1 MRIKAEVFYF
11 DNVKKNWGTQAL
23 TNVFLKKNNLKK
35 KQFSKKHF
43 EKYFFSRAHLQAL
56 EPHFFYDIT
65 KI

>member
-11 DNVKKNWGTQAL
+11 DNVKNNWGTSTYKCVL
-23 TNVFLKKNNLKK
+23 EK

-56 EPHFFYDIT
+56 ELHSFYDII